1 MKGKLT
7 EKDISQLLDES
18 KMNTKDGYK
27 ETESGTLDTNDDGES
42 DYISKK
48 SAYESSNDNI
58 LDELLQTQ
66 EPMMNT
72 IFLNT
77 ERKLGTL
84 IQLAIQQEGL
94 HYAVF
99 CNKCLYQPILVREC
113 LTVLIRLLL
122 CLCIKINF
130 IWFLS
135 RQILT
140 SNL

>member
-1 MKGKLT
+1 MTLKRKLT

-18 KMNTKDGYK
+18 KDEYN
-27 ETESGTLDTNDDGES
+27 ETDSGTLDTNDGES

-66 EPMMNT
+66 ETMMNT
-72 IFLNT
+72 IFLKT
-77 ERKLGTL
+77 KRELETL

-94 HYAVF
+94 HRAVF
-99 CNKCLYQPILVREC
+99 CNKCLYRPILLREY
-113 LTVLIRLLL
+113 LTVLVHLLL
-122 CLCIKINF
+122 CLCTKINF

-135 RQILT
+135 GQILI

>member
-1 MKGKLT
+1 MTLKRKLT

-18 KMNTKDGYK
+18 KDEYN
-27 ETESGTLDTNDDGES
+27 ETDSGTLDTNDDGES

-66 EPMMNT
+66 ETMMNT
-72 IFLNT
+72 IFLKT
-77 ERKLGTL
+77 KRKLETL

-94 HYAVF
+94 HHAVF
-99 CNKCLYQPILVREC
+99 CNKCLYQPILLREY
-113 LTVLIRLLL
+113 LTVLVHLLL
-122 CLCIKINF
+122 CLCTKINF

-135 RQILT
+135 GQILI